1 MGEKKRKRE
10 EASSTK
16 VGKVDVKK
24 VHDETV
30 VATTFGGQ
38 SIPKDASFNVYKK
51 KSSNLLVHGETS
63 EFEYDGKNEPDQ
75 STYCLASYDP
85 STNSV
90 ELYPA
95 SLVNMAGVVK
105 AKKTV
110 DGPAVKQ
117 ANVRNVQQ
125 RNALGEAFGTKK
137 AKKAITEMERN
148 RIDADKLQDLEMDIV
163 DTVQESTENLPSQEK
178 RQEQLSSTRPIPPHN
193 LETTKVEEVYPLEGI
208 IPKSEWGY
216 IRAQPI
222 LQEKDLNKRLAMFP
236 HKTSQYVSSRIQAL
250 EKGVGSQTDKIK
262 MIYYASLLLAV
273 YENKRINNKAALL
286 AKVGNPPEALISGIL
301 DRFAVS
307 KASQFGKT
315 KDRNFTIDPVHEN
328 KLLCYLLALI
338 LRIDN
343 YTTEIAPLA
352 QELSLKPSK
361 LAELFRALGC
371 AVKPPTSVQ
380 AEALGLSKSAA
391 ANYKLANLTAPLKLP
406 DVAKRKRQGGR

>member
-1 MGEKKRKRE
+1 MGDKKRKRGE
-10 EASSTK
+10 GGSSEVK
-16 VGKVDVKK
+16 VKNY
-24 VHDETV
+24 HDGMV

-38 SIPKDASFNVYKK
+38 SVPKDASFNVYKR
-51 KSSNLLVHGETS
+51 KSDVIVHGENPV
-63 EFEYDGKNEPDQ
+63 FEYDGQNQQDQ
-75 STYCLASYDP
+75 GSYCLASYDP
-85 STNSV
+85 ETNSV
-90 ELYPA
+90 ELYPS

-105 AKKTV
+105 AKKMV
-110 DGPAVKQ
+110 EGPAVKQ
-117 ANVRNVQQ
+117 ANVRNVLQ

-148 RIDADKLQDLEMDIV
+148 RIDAEKLEDLEVAIV

-178 RQEQLSSTRPIPPHN
+178 RQETLSSTRPIPPHN
-193 LETTKVEEVYPLEGI
+193 LETTKVEEVYPLDGI
-208 IPKSEWGY
+208 IPKFEWSY
-216 IRAQPI
+216 IRVQPI
-222 LQEKDLNKRLAMFP
+222 TQEKDLSKKLSLFP
-236 HKTSQYVSSRIQAL
+236 HKTSQYVSSRMAAI
-250 EKGVGSQTDKIK
+250 ENGVGTQTEKIK

-315 KDRNFTIDPVHEN
+315 KDRNFAIDPVHEH

-343 YTTEIAPLA
+343 YTAEIAPLA

-371 AVKPPTSVQ
+371 AVKPPTAVQ
-380 AEALGLSKSAA
+380 AEALGLSKAAA
-391 ANYKLANLTAPLKLP
+391 ANYKLAVLSAPLKLP

>member
-1 MGEKKRKRE
+1 MGDKKRKRGE
-10 EASSTK
+10 GGSSEVT
-16 VGKVDVKK
+16 VKNY
-24 VHDETV
+24 HDGMV
-30 VATTFGGQ
+30 VATKFGGQ
-38 SIPKDASFNVYKK
+38 SVPKDASFNVYKR
-51 KSSNLLVHGETS
+51 KSDVIVHGENPV
-63 EFEYDGKNEPDQ
+63 FEYDGQNQQDQ
-75 STYCLASYDP
+75 GSYCLASYDP
-85 STNSV
+85 GTNSV
-90 ELYPA
+90 ELYPS

-105 AKKTV
+105 AKKMV
-110 DGPAVKQ
+110 EGPAVKQ
-117 ANVRNVQQ
+117 ANVRNVLQ

-148 RIDADKLQDLEMDIV
+148 RIDAEKLEDLEVAIV

-178 RQEQLSSTRPIPPHN
+178 RQEALSSTRPIPPHN
-193 LETTKVEEVYPLEGI
+193 LETTKVEEVYPLDGI
-208 IPKSEWGY
+208 IPKFEWSY
-216 IRAQPI
+216 IRVQPI
-222 LQEKDLNKRLAMFP
+222 TQEKDLSKKLSLFP
-236 HKTSQYVSSRIQAL
+236 HKTSQYVSSRMAAI
-250 EKGVGSQTDKIK
+250 ENGVGTQTEKIK

-315 KDRNFTIDPVHEN
+315 KDRNFAIDPVHEH

-343 YTTEIAPLA
+343 YTAEIAPLA

-371 AVKPPTSVQ
+371 AVKPPTAVQ
-380 AEALGLSKSAA
+380 AEALGLSKAAA
-391 ANYKLANLTAPLKLP
+391 ANYKLAVLSAPLKLP

>member
-1 MGEKKRKRE
+1 MGDKKRKRGE
-10 EASSTK
+10 GGSSEVT
-16 VGKVDVKK
+16 VKNY
-24 VHDETV
+24 HDGMV

-38 SIPKDASFNVYKK
+38 SVPKDASFNVYKR
-51 KSSNLLVHGETS
+51 KSDVIVHGENPV
-63 EFEYDGKNEPDQ
+63 FEYDGQNQQDQ
-75 STYCLASYDP
+75 GSYCLASYDP
-85 STNSV
+85 GTNSV
-90 ELYPA
+90 ELYPS

-105 AKKTV
+105 AKKMV
-110 DGPAVKQ
+110 EGPAVKQ
-117 ANVRNVQQ
+117 ANVRNVLQ

-148 RIDADKLQDLEMDIV
+148 RIDAEKLEDLEVAIV

-178 RQEQLSSTRPIPPHN
+178 RQEALSSTRPIPPHN
-193 LETTKVEEVYPLEGI
+193 LETTKVEEVYPLDGI
-208 IPKSEWGY
+208 IPKFEWSY
-216 IRAQPI
+216 IRVQPI
-222 LQEKDLNKRLAMFP
+222 TQEKDLSKKLSLFP
-236 HKTSQYVSSRIQAL
+236 HKTSQYVSSRMAAI
-250 EKGVGSQTDKIK
+250 ENGVGTQTEKIK

-315 KDRNFTIDPVHEN
+315 KDRNFAIDPVHEH

-343 YTTEIAPLA
+343 YTAEIAPLA

-371 AVKPPTSVQ
+371 AVKPPTAVQ
-380 AEALGLSKSAA
+380 AEALGLSKAAA
-391 ANYKLANLTAPLKLP
+391 ANYKLAVLSAPLKLP